1 MSVPTL
7 GLLTIGQS
15 PRPDMTGPYS
25 GLGACILE
33 AGALDGLSAA
43 EVARDVAPT
52 SEDVVADRTVYVTRL
67 RDGGEVKV
75 LKGHVTEGLQ
85 QRIDEMGP
93 RCDLIVVLCT
103 GTFDGL
109 RSPVPLL
116 FPDEVLSDRVRELG
130 ATRRLHAVMPAPE
143 QTEFFES
150 KWSPE
155 VEHLSLDSASPYQ
168 PFDAGAVA
176 AKALSSDKVP
186 QAVVLDC
193 MGFNVGHKEALESA
207 LAAAGHPE
215 IPVILSQ
222 EVVRRAVA
230 STLHSH

>member
-15 PRPDMTGPYS
+15 PRPDMTGTYS
-25 GLGACILE
+25 GLGAHILE

-52 SEDVVADRTVYVTRL
+52 SEDVVAGRTVYVTRL
-67 RDGGEVKV
+67 RDGSEVKV
-75 LKGHVTEGLQ
+75 LKGRVTEGLQ

-103 GTFDGL
+103 GTFHGL
-109 RSPVPLL
+109 SSPIPLL
-116 FPDEVLSDRVRELG
+116 FPDVLLTERVRELG
-130 ATRRLHAVMPAPE
+130 ATERLHVVMPAPE
-143 QTEFFES
+143 QAEFFEA
-150 KWSPE
+150 KWGPE
-155 VEHLSLDSASPYQ
+155 VGHLSLDSASPYQ
-168 PFDAGAVA
+168 PFDAAGLARH
-176 AKALSSDKVP
+176 ALSPGSAP

-193 MGFNVGHKEALESA
+193 MGFGPEHRDSLEVA
-207 LAAAGHPE
+207 LAAADHPE

-222 EVVRRAVA
+222 EVVRLAVA
-230 STLHSH
+230 RAMRR